1 MLGFDYD
8 SLHPSNPTNF
18 QTRYSFS
25 TQNPTTVGLTTNTQ
39 ENATDI
45 ISQAQN
51 AIEAPFFNYTMPGGI
66 NANMALLEIESLGGT
81 ELFMT
86 DLNAGSENLPVIV
99 VEGATSIG
107 IRAKNLPKKTTRP
120 YYLIRSNIIQ
130 QNNFMNSSGS
140 TLPVVG
146 IVNKINGYQDFYSTE
161 NQGVEFTVTKSFVL
175 TSIRTSIHQP
185 DGRLAEVDNN
195 SAVIYRVKKNK
206 SLTLNLSD
214 IILQQ

>member
-1 MLGFDYD
+1 
-8 SLHPSNPTNF
+8 
-18 QTRYSFS
+18 
-25 TQNPTTVGLTTNTQ
+25 
-39 ENATDI
+39 
-45 ISQAQN
+45 
-51 AIEAPFFNYTMPGGI
+51 MPGGTHA
-66 NANMALLEIESLGGT
+66 NAALLEIESLGGT

-86 DLNAGSENLPVIV
+86 DLNDGSENLAIIV
-99 VEGATSIG
+99 VEDAQSID

-140 TLPVVG
+140 ILPVIG

-195 SAVIYRVKKNK
+195 SSVIYKITKNK
-206 SLTLNLSD
+206 NLTLNLSD
-214 IILQQ
+214 IVLQE